1 MAGGLFALGYFL
13 KGSSA
18 SDGIPAKITKQ
29 ANYDLYFPSPMP
41 AGYTYMKDTATF
53 QIGQVYYKFSDGRK
67 RVTVKEEP
75 IADTKPNLNL
85 LAGFTQFD
93 SPIGKAAI
101 GTSVGQPTAVIVTN
115 TTVITMNT
123 FGGVSQND
131 LRTAINNLKNIGQPS
146 SHN

>member
-1 MAGGLFALGYFL
+1 
-13 KGSSA
+13 
-18 SDGIPAKITKQ
+18 
-29 ANYDLYFPSPMP
+29 MP